1 MAHFISKLLSFS
13 INIICFYIKH
23 SYIHALMLFTIIK
36 NTTVFL
42 SLIEMKINVKTDFY
56 SINQKRLPIPTISQT
71 AASSP

>member
-1 MAHFISKLLSFS
+1 
-13 INIICFYIKH
+13 
-23 SYIHALMLFTIIK
+23 MLFTIIK